1 MGIKNL
7 NFVVDQQTYLW
18 MLMEKGE
25 RNADSWGDLMKDVFG
40 SMNARRMKSAGKGGK
55 MGVSED
61 SGGFS

>member
-7 NFVVDQQTYLW
+7 NFTVDQQTYLW
-18 MLMEKGE
+18 MLIEKGE

-40 SMNARRMKSAGKGGK
+40 SINAHRMKSAEKGGK

-61 SGGFS
+61 SGEFS